1 MSTPLPADLR
11 EALATPQFT
20 EAALDEA
27 CAVLDDVRTA
37 VLQWAAARYR
47 ALPVAWQDRP
57 PEKSP
62 LRHLEEAE
70 AAEVEARCAADG
82 AAAAAAYYDAA
93 GRAALEDAG
102 VPAGAM
108 YRMCVLHT
116 CREAEQRMGT
126 HGVDSGAWRA
136 HIRHLEGCPTPTEIE
151 MDEHSRY
158 MERIDGWGR

>member
-70 AAEVEARCAADG
+70 AVRCGWRRRRRSVLRRRRQGGAGGRRRPSRSDVSDVRAAHMPRGG
-82 AAAAAAYYDAA
+82 AAYGYAR
-93 GRAALEDAG
+93 GG
-102 VPAGAM
+102 F
-108 YRMCVLHT
+108 
-116 CREAEQRMGT
+116 
-126 HGVDSGAWRA
+126 WRLA
-136 HIRHLEGCPTPTEIE
+136 RPHQAPRRLPYT
-151 MDEHSRY
+151 D
-158 MERIDGWGR
+158 